1 MSCGASLLATNIR
14 RLVPKGRGC
23 AAAMRSRL
31 PSVALGER
39 EESPQFEGEVVAV
52 QLETLFQVK
61 TMRGMARVS
70 GIEMQATAT
79 G

>member
-1 MSCGASLLATNIR
+1 
-14 RLVPKGRGC
+14 
-23 AAAMRSRL
+23 MRSRL